1 VPERFRSSADGKT
14 VVLLVPKADG
24 ANGSLWSAA
33 IDAIAAP
40 ALKDGAGNLI
50 GNASISTPYTV
61 SATYD
66 AFTASDV
73 KAYATSKNTIVVESV
88 DSKNL
93 FAANQPAG
101 SFKFDLNNS
110 TAPIDLGVT
119 AAQVST
125 DGTKVT
131 LTFANSLSADAMN
144 SSDTLELV
152 INASS
157 GIKDQNGTELA
168 AIAADNTTHTVA
180 DKIKATQTTT
190 TVGTTAATNDEIT
203 IGFDEDVKVA
213 TGLTDAVLASGI
225 ELKIGTATL
234 IPNVDYTSTISNG
247 DVLVTVL
254 KVGVKTADVSV
265 EVKRPEYL
273 SDLANNGVNVKSA
286 VTERVLPTA
295 VPFATDADSF
305 KVVSATSITVKFSEA
320 LDAATFA
327 VASANGF
334 AVAGGTETLTKAEL
348 SEDGMTVTLTG
359 TNFSAGTTT
368 VAYTA
373 GTVADKA
380 GNLLASILATATN

>member
-1 VPERFRSSADGKT
+1 MLPNEWESSPFLLRQHVPERFRSSADGKT

-66 AFTASDV
+66 VTASDV

-213 TGLTDAVLASGI
+213 TG
-225 ELKIGTATL
+225 
-234 IPNVDYTSTISNG
+234 
-247 DVLVTVL
+247 
-254 KVGVKTADVSV
+254 
-265 EVKRPEYL
+265 
-273 SDLANNGVNVKSA
+273 
-286 VTERVLPTA
+286 
-295 VPFATDADSF
+295 
-305 KVVSATSITVKFSEA
+305 
-320 LDAATFA
+320 
-327 VASANGF
+327 
-334 AVAGGTETLTKAEL
+334 
-348 SEDGMTVTLTG
+348 
-359 TNFSAGTTT
+359 
-368 VAYTA
+368 
-373 GTVADKA
+373 
-380 GNLLASILATATN
+380 